1 LQQIIEELS
10 QVFLHVMKDTK
21 CQAFTYEKTVHCSK
35 SPGRFKEEKNQAN
48 HFLG

>member
-1 LQQIIEELS
+1 MS
-10 QVFLHVMKDTK
+10 GFSPMKK
-21 CQAFTYEKTVHCSK
+21 QSIVLK